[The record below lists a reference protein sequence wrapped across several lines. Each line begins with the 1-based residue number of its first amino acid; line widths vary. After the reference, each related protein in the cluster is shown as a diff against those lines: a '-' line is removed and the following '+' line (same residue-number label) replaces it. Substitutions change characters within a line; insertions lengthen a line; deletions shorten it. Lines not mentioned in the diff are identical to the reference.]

1 MKERQAKE
9 GKVYIQTDRI
19 ESYPLTPLPDEV
31 GGGVITEGPSLLLAT
46 WTPKG
51 HGLITVKDYDIYYRP
66 APRSS
71 TGYRVTDT
79 GVPGTIHNGV
89 PDWLYEGLNRHEM
102 KIRITDMIQ
111 QLDYQMTENLLA
123 HVE

>member
-1 MKERQAKE
+1 MQIFIAKA
-9 GKVYIQTDRI
+9 KVLNKKDFFVHR

-89 PDWLYEGLNRHEM
+89 PDWLYEG
-102 KIRITDMIQ
+102 
-111 QLDYQMTENLLA
+111 
-123 HVE
+123 

>member
-1 MKERQAKE
+1 
-9 GKVYIQTDRI
+9 
-19 ESYPLTPLPDEV
+19 
-31 GGGVITEGPSLLLAT
+31 LLLAA

-89 PDWLYEGLNRHEM
+89 PDWLYEVYLKPANLEGDVMFYIFNR
-102 KIRITDMIQ
+102 KFNQALKLGRAVDCDGDRIVYSHYGNVDGQPELYGWHISAF
-111 QLDYQMTENLLA
+111 N
-123 HVE
+123 